1 MYELKFYSA
10 SEINALYY
18 IAFKDYED
26 EVKRKEEEERK
37 KKQKEND
44 KDARARMIREAQARG
59 IRLPA
64 RAYHDIEQKQNP
76 EMSGLDLN
84 GFQDLIDELD

>member
-10 SEINALYY
+10 SELNALYY

-26 EVKRKEEEERK
+26 EIKRKEEEDRK
-37 KKQKEND
+37 KKEKENQ
-44 KDARARMIREAQARG
+44 KDAKARMIREAQTRG
-59 IRLPA
+59 MRIPA
-64 RAYHDIEQKQNP
+64 RAYHDMEQKENP
-76 EMSGLDLN
+76 SMSGLDLN